1 MRAVVLRKGRLV
13 LDEVADPVPAPGQVL
28 VKTLTNGICGSDLHS
43 LEMAEATPEAMES
56 TVLGH
61 EFCAEV
67 LDYGPATTE
76 RPFSIGSRVC
86 ANPFTAAGGLVNP
99 GGLAEMMVLDVDRA
113 VGVPE
118 HVAARP
124 GRPDGAAGGR
134 DQSGRRRRVPAGRR
148 TPHRQRV
155 WADRAGRHYRP
166 AGPGTSVPSS
176 PPTCRPSGWP
186 WPRSSAWRWPS
197 TPGRDS
203 AFDHLSEFGFTP
215 AKISALLQPGAPD
228 RLGVTIYE
236 CSGAHGMIHRLME
249 TAPAHSSIVVA
260 GISMAPDSIS
270 AITGIRRELTIG
282 YALAYRPEEVAL
294 SLQRIAE
301 GKVDTSALVTAIVPL
316 AETPWAFEALR
327 KTEQVKILI
336 EPGR

>member
-1 MRAVVLRKGRLV
+1 MRAVLLRKGQLA
-13 LDEVADPVPAPGQVL
+13 LDEIADPVPAPGQVL
-28 VKTLTNGICGSDLHS
+28 VRTLTNGICGSDLHS
-43 LEMAEATPEAMES
+43 LETAEANPEAMES

-76 RPFSIGSRVC
+76 RPFAVGARVC
-86 ANPFTAAGGLVNP
+86 ANPFTSAGRLVNP
-99 GGLAEMMVLDVDRA
+99 GGLAEMMALDVERA

-118 HVAARP
+118 HVAADQAALTEPLAVGIRAVAVGDSLP
-124 GRPDGAAGGR
+124 GGEPYIVNGCGPIGLAVILALQALGRSPIIATDLSPIRLAVAEKLGVALAINAG
-134 DQSGRRRRVPAGRR
+134 Q
-148 TPHRQRV
+148 
-155 WADRAGRHYRP
+155 
-166 AGPGTSVPSS
+166 
-176 PPTCRPSGWP
+176 
-186 WPRSSAWRWPS
+186 
-197 TPGRDS
+197 DS

-215 AKISALLQPGAPD
+215 APISPMLSRGAPD

-236 CSGAHGMIHRLME
+236 CSGAHGMISRLME

-260 GISMAPDSIS
+260 GISMAPDSIL
-270 AITGIRRELTIG
+270 AISGIRRELTIG
-282 YALAYRPEEVAL
+282 YALGYRPEEVSL

-301 GKVDTSALVTAIVPL
+301 GKVDASALVTAIVPL

>member
-13 LDEVADPVPAPGQVL
+13 LDEVPDPAPESGQVL
-28 VKTLTNGICGSDLHS
+28 VRTLANGICGSDLHS
-43 LEMAEATPEAMES
+43 LEMAEASPEAMES

-76 RPFSIGSRVC
+76 RPFPIGGKVC

-113 VGVPE
+113 IGVPE
-118 HVAARP
+118 DVAAEQAALTEPLAVGIRAVAVGESLP
-124 GRPDGAAGGR
+124 GGGPYIVNGCGPIGLAVIIAL
-134 DQSGRRRRVPAGRR
+134 QALGR
-148 TPHRQRV
+148 
-155 WADRAGRHYRP
+155 
-166 AGPGTSVPSS
+166 GPIVATDLS
-176 PPTCRPSGWP
+176 PIRLAVAEKLGVEL
-186 WPRSSAWRWPS
+186 ALDA
-197 TPGRDS
+197 GRDS
-203 AFDHLSEFGFTP
+203 AIDHLSELGFAP
-215 AKISALLQPGAPD
+215 ANISALLDRGAPD

-236 CSGAHGMIHRLME
+236 CSGAHGMIPRLME

-260 GISMAPDSIS
+260 GISMAPDSVS
-270 AITGIRRELTIG
+270 AISGIMRELSIG
-282 YALAYRPEEVAL
+282 YALAYRPEELTLA
-294 SLQRIAE
+294 LQRIAL
-301 GKVDTSALVTAIVPL
+301 GKVDTSALVTAMVPL

-336 EPGR
+336 QPGR

>member
-1 MRAVVLRKGRLV
+1 MRAVVLHHGQLV
-13 LDEVADPVPAPGQVL
+13 LDEVADPVPAPGQLL
-28 VKTLTNGICGSDLHS
+28 VRTLTNGICGSDLHS
-43 LEMAEATPEAMES
+43 LERAQATPEAMES

-61 EFCAEV
+61 EFCAEI

-76 RPFSIGSRVC
+76 RPFAIGSRVC
-86 ANPFTAAGGLVNP
+86 ANPFTAAGRLVDP

-118 HVAARP
+118 HVAADQAALTEPLAVGIRAVAVGDSLP
-124 GRPDGAAGGR
+124 GGEPCIVNGCGPIGLAVIIALQALGRGPIIATDLSPIRLAVAEKLGVALAINAG
-134 DQSGRRRRVPAGRR
+134 Q
-148 TPHRQRV
+148 
-155 WADRAGRHYRP
+155 
-166 AGPGTSVPSS
+166 
-176 PPTCRPSGWP
+176 
-186 WPRSSAWRWPS
+186 
-197 TPGRDS
+197 DS

-215 AKISALLQPGAPD
+215 AKISALLGPGAPD

-236 CSGAHGMIHRLME
+236 CSGAPGMMGRLME
-249 TAPAHSSIVVA
+249 AAPAHSSIVVA
-260 GISMAPDSIS
+260 GIPMAPESIA
-270 AITGIRRELTIG
+270 AISGIRRELTIG

-327 KTEQVKILI
+327 QTEQVKILI